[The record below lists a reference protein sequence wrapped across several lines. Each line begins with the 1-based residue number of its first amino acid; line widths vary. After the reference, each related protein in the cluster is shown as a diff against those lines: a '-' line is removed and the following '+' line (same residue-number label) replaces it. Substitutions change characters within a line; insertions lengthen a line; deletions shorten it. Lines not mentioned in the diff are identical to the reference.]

1 MCPILVDIRFV
12 AESTGHQM
20 SSRLLSMKSANAL
33 LELPATG
40 SVLPA
45 GTSVSAIVISDLTST
60 SSSEIGLSSGLAS
73 SAQRNTCRETIAG
86 ETLNGEFR
94 VAVLTVSDTV
104 ASGAGPDRRYSITCC
119 FFPTF
124 FVSTAQKL
132 FIRDRLSTAIS
143 FLAITKHII

>member
-1 MCPILVDIRFV
+1 MCPFLVDIRFV

-40 SVLPA
+40 GVLPA
-45 GTSVSAIVISDLTST
+45 GTSVPAIIISDLTST
-60 SSSEIGLSSGLAS
+60 SSSEIGSSSGLAS
-73 SAQRNTCRETIAG
+73 SAQSNTCRETIAG
-86 ETLNGEFR
+86 ETLNGEFK

-104 ASGAGPDRRYSITCC
+104 ASGAGPDRRYGITCC

-124 FVSTAQKL
+124 LCQLHRSCSYL
-132 FIRDRLSTAIS
+132 ID
-143 FLAITKHII
+143 